1 MNNSTYVIF
10 GTLLVA
16 GTIWMRTTDWYK
28 AASVPEAAINEQS
41 QTVEIPFHDEG
52 EGWVCSRSN
61 ANGSGTVPCILIT
74 EPNRVTFSF
83 TDSAQ
88 ITFHT
93 QNRQGKTAE
102 VSGVQVEGSNR
113 EPAFGFCDFT
123 NGGARCRV
131 SNGPEMV
138 EYEAR

>member
-1 MNNSTYVIF
+1 MKTSTYVII
-10 GTLLVA
+10 GIVCISAAVWLKSVDSANTPLVQQ
-16 GTIWMRTTDWYK
+16 
-28 AASVPEAAINEQS
+28 VEQVQEPGLDIS
-41 QTVEIPFHDEG
+41 DEG
-52 EGWVCSRSN
+52 LLWNCSRSN
-61 ANGSGTVPCILIT
+61 ANGSGSAPCVLIK
-74 EPNRVTFSF
+74 EQNRVTFSF

-93 QNRQGKTAE
+93 QNRQGQTAE

-123 NGGARCRV
+123 NDGARCRA